1 MLFEL
6 FLKLS
11 DYSIFAFYFNDVKL
25 LIVEDDRSLSR
36 SIYDYLKLEGHIC
49 EVALTLTEA
58 KNKAAINK
66 YDCIILDIGLPD
78 GSGLDLIQ
86 EMKSN
91 RLTGGILILSAKSS
105 LDDKLTGLK
114 IGADDYLT
122 KPFHF
127 AELSA
132 RINSI
137 CRRNNFL
144 GMTEIIFNE
153 IRINTNDNQAYVND
167 KLLNLTKKEYDLLLF
182 FMANRNIIITKESIV
197 EHLWGDNVILT
208 DSFDFVYTHVKN
220 LRKKIVAAQ
229 GRNYIKCIYGFGYKF
244 IDT

>member
-1 MLFEL
+1 
-6 FLKLS
+6 
-11 DYSIFAFYFNDVKL
+11 VKL
-25 LIVEDDRSLSR
+25 LIVEDDKSLSR
-36 SIYDYLKLEGHIC
+36 SINDYLKMEGHIC
-49 EVALTLTEA
+49 EVALTLNEA
-58 KNKAAINK
+58 VQKADVNK
-66 YDCIILDIGLPD
+66 YDCVILDIGLPD
-78 GSGLDLIQ
+78 GNGLDLIR
-86 EMKSN
+86 EMKSK

-105 LDDKLTGLK
+105 LDDKLIGLK

-137 CRRNNFL
+137 HRRKDYL
-144 GMTEIIFNE
+144 GMNEITFNE
-153 IRINTNDNQAYVND
+153 IRINTEDNQVYVHD
-167 KLLNLTKKEYDLLLF
+167 KLIILTKKEYDLLLF
-182 FMANRNIIITKESIV
+182 FIANRNRIITKESIV

-220 LRKKIVAAQ
+220 LRKKIVASE

-244 IDT
+244 IDS

>member
-1 MLFEL
+1 M
-6 FLKLS
+6 
-11 DYSIFAFYFNDVKL
+11 KL

-36 SIYDYLKLEGHIC
+36 SIFDYLKMEGHIC
-49 EVALTLTEA
+49 EVALTFNDALE
-58 KNKAAINK
+58 KASLNK
-66 YDCIILDIGLPD
+66 YDCIVLDIGLPD
-78 GSGLDLIQ
+78 GNGLDLIREVKAQ
-86 EMKSN
+86 K
-91 RLTGGILILSAKSS
+91 LTGGILILSARSC
-105 LDDKLTGLK
+105 LDDKLSGLK

-144 GMTEIIFNE
+144 GLNEISFNE
-153 IRINTNDNQAYVND
+153 IKVDTEANQVYVNGRT
-167 KLLNLTKKEYDLLLF
+167 LILTKKEYDLLLF
-182 FMANRNIIITKESIV
+182 FMTNKNRIITKESIV

-220 LRKKIVAAQ
+220 LRKKIVTAQ
-229 GRNYIKCIYGFGYKF
+229 GKNYIKCIYGFGYKF
-244 IDT
+244 IES

>member
-1 MLFEL
+1 M
-6 FLKLS
+6 K
-11 DYSIFAFYFNDVKL
+11 I
-25 LIVEDDRSLSR
+25 LIVEDNRSLSR
-36 SIYDYLKLEGHIC
+36 SINDYLKLEGHIC
-49 EVALTLTEA
+49 EVALTFNDAIE
-58 KNKAAINK
+58 KAGINK

-78 GSGLDLIQ
+78 GNGLDVIR

-91 RLTGGILILSAKSS
+91 KLSGGILILSAKSS
-105 LDDKLTGLK
+105 LDDKITGLN

-137 CRRNNFL
+137 NRRNNLL
-144 GMTEIIFNE
+144 GLNEITFNE
-153 IRINTNDNQAYVND
+153 IRINTGDNQVYVND
-167 KLLNLTKKEYDLLLF
+167 SLLILTKKEYDLLLF
-182 FMANRNIIITKESIV
+182 FMANRNRIITKESIV

-220 LRKKIVAAQ
+220 LRKKIVAAE

-244 IDT
+244 VEN

>member
-1 MLFEL
+1 
-6 FLKLS
+6 
-11 DYSIFAFYFNDVKL
+11 VKV

-36 SIYDYLKLEGHIC
+36 SINDYLKMEGHIC
-49 EVALTLTEA
+49 EVALTFNGALEKTSV
-58 KNKAAINK
+58 NK

-78 GSGLDLIQ
+78 GNGLDLIRK
-86 EMKSN
+86 MKSN
-91 RLTGGILILSAKSS
+91 RLTGGILVLSAKSS
-105 LDDKLTGLK
+105 LDDKLNGFK

-137 CRRNNFL
+137 YRRNNFL
-144 GMTEIIFNE
+144 GMNEITFNE
-153 IRINTNDNQAYVND
+153 IKINTEDNQVYVKD
-167 KLLNLTKKEYDLLLF
+167 RLLTLTKKEFDLLLF
-182 FMANRNIIITKESIV
+182 FVANRNRIVTKESIV

-220 LRKKIVAAQ
+220 LRKKIVAAE
-229 GRNYIKCIYGFGYKF
+229 GRNYIKCIYGFGYQF
-244 IDT
+244 TDN

>member
-1 MLFEL
+1 M
-6 FLKLS
+6 K
-11 DYSIFAFYFNDVKL
+11 I

-36 SIYDYLKLEGHIC
+36 SINDYLKLEGHIC
-49 EVALTLTEA
+49 EVALTLDDALQKTSV
-58 KNKAAINK
+58 NK
-66 YDCIILDIGLPD
+66 YDCLILDIGLPD
-78 GSGLDLIQ
+78 GNGLDLIR
-86 EMKSN
+86 EMKN
-91 RLTGGILILSAKSS
+91 RKLTGGILILSAKSS
-105 LDDKLTGLK
+105 LDDKVVGLK

-137 CRRNNFL
+137 HRRNNFL
-144 GMTEIIFNE
+144 GQNEITFNE
-153 IRINTNDNQAYVND
+153 IRINTEDNQVYVND
-167 KLLNLTKKEYDLLLF
+167 TLLVLTKKEYDLLVF
-182 FMANRNIIITKESIV
+182 FMASRNRIITKESIV

-220 LRKKIVAAQ
+220 LRKKIVAKG